1 MSAGF
6 GVKAFKATVTSAGTR
21 VPLSATP
28 IYTPWVK
35 IQALTGNAGVVY
47 LGGDDVSATKCI
59 SMSKTASDNSNIV
72 ELSDIKLRGMSQDFD
87 LSKIYIDAANSN
99 DAVNVFYA
107 IE

>member
-59 SMSKTASDNSNIV
+59 SMSKTATDLSNIV
-72 ELSDIKLRGMSQDFD
+72 DLDKVMLRGNNESYD

-99 DAVNVFYA
+99 DAVNVIYA